1 VLQTLQSRAQAILT
15 NRTARQAA
23 QMTALRFIG
32 LGIGAV
38 AQIYAARQLG
48 PEKLGISGMAIAA
61 FAQGSIIANLGAN
74 TLLVREY
81 KAATT
86 QTEKRALIDIAFTLR
101 TLVSLALLAAILAA
115 TPWLLEHPQFI
126 LSTACVLPMIFF
138 DSNHALWVLQAEER
152 VPAQYIAN
160 LASALVTALIIFI
173 FITPNSPAGSDMVAA
188 VFGMLAA
195 FCLSWHYALRGLPR
209 WRFNR
214 HRIGGLLKATKWLF
228 LTAVVTYGYTRLDQ
242 PLLGWLRSL
251 EDLGIYRAAF
261 QISNALQPL
270 FSMVPLLL
278 YPKLIQWRSESM
290 ASLWHHQ
297 KRVLRT
303 IAPWCLI
310 FSAATFLTAPVLL
323 PLVYGEKFANA
334 TWPSAML
341 LSGKAI
347 GLLGSIYIMGLWAVG
362 RDRTIFSIIAAVAVV
377 SVVLNFL
384 LIPRFGV
391 LASASISLASEVAI
405 FLAALCAMKSLVT
418 TEGPI

>member
-1 VLQTLQSRAQAILT
+1 MTVLRLV
-15 NRTARQAA
+15 
-23 QMTALRFIG
+23 G

-48 PEKLGISGMAIAA
+48 PEKLGISGMALAA

-81 KAATT
+81 KAASTHA
-86 QTEKRALIDIAFTLR
+86 EKRALIDIAFTLR
-101 TLVSLALLAAILAA
+101 TLVSLALLVAILTA
-115 TPWLLEHPQFI
+115 TPWLLDHPQFI

-160 LASALVTALIIFI
+160 VASALVTALLVFI

-195 FCLSWHYALRGLPR
+195 FCLSWHYALGGLPR
-209 WRFNR
+209 WTFDR
-214 HRIGGLLKATKWLF
+214 HKIAGLLKATKWLF

-270 FSMVPLLL
+270 FYMVPLLL

-297 KRVLRT
+297 KRVLKRL
-303 IAPWCLI
+303 APWCLI
-310 FSAATFLTAPVLL
+310 FSGATFLAAPRLI
-323 PLVYGEKFANA
+323 PLVYGEQFADA

-347 GLLGSIYIMGLWAVG
+347 GLLASIYVWGLWAVG
-362 RDRTIFSIIAAVAVV
+362 RDRAIFSIIASVAVV
-377 SVVLNFL
+377 STVLNFL

-391 LASASISLASEVAI
+391 LASASISVASEAAV
-405 FLAALCAMKSLVT
+405 FLAALCAMKALLK
-418 TEGPI
+418 TEGRI